1 MSLSVHDRQGLVWA
15 YQLAPPQPLGTES
28 LAITERGAPTWL
40 HFNLTDARARRWL
53 GTQARLSDA
62 ALAVLLDPQP
72 RVRVQL
78 LPEGFVAIL
87 TDLHHD
93 FRGDPEGFGELRLF
107 VEKDRVISGRRHP
120 LKTIDVVRRHL
131 EQGVPMESPG
141 VWLEQLITCLAHSFG
156 ELTEELVDQV
166 DEIEDEVVGGNGK
179 EQRSTLANIRRLL
192 VRFRRH
198 LHANRVALAKLPT
211 RVHDGGEASARL
223 RSAIERLDGV
233 AQDLDLVHERVRLL
247 QDELAGLLA
256 EASSRNLYVLSI
268 MTTVLLPT
276 TVVTG
281 LWGMNV
287 GGLPWA
293 DDPRGFLWV
302 GLVVLGS
309 VILSLLLLR
318 GSRVL

>member
-1 MSLSVHDRQGLVWA
+1 VWA
-15 YQLAPPQPLGTES
+15 YGLVSGEALGSES
-28 LAITERGAPTWL
+28 LTEAAEEPVWL

-53 GTQARLSDA
+53 ATEAGLSDA
-62 ALAVLLDPQP
+62 AVAVMLDSQP
-72 RVRVQL
+72 RVRLQVV
-78 LPEGFVAIL
+78 PDGFVAIL
-87 TDLHHD
+87 VDLHHD

-107 VEKDRVISGRRHP
+107 VDERRIISGRRHP
-120 LKTIDVVRRHL
+120 LRTIDVVRRHV
-131 EQGVPMESPG
+131 EQGVGMETPAA
-141 VWLEQLITCLAHSFG
+141 WLDQLITCLAHAFG

-179 EQRSTLANIRRLL
+179 EQRGTLANIRRLL

-198 LHANRVALAKLPT
+198 LHANRAALAKLPG
-211 RVHDGGEASARL
+211 RFQDDAEVVAQL
-223 RSAIERLDGV
+223 RRTIERLDGV

-256 EASSRNLYVLSI
+256 EASNRNLYVLSI

-287 GGLPWA
+287 GGLPWS
-293 DDPRGFLWV
+293 DDPSGFWWV

-309 VILSLLLLR
+309 VIFSLLLLR